1 MDILGA
7 VAIIDSEGTLAA
19 AASPNSPIATTIT
32 PMEAASPAEAKR
44 AATGGREGKPKAEKK
59 VLFKEE
65 KGVESMKRRCRRKNL
80 KERNAV
86 AAAMEATQ
94 QMVWQIQLKAG
105 AA

>member
-1 MDILGA
+1 ML
-7 VAIIDSEGTLAA
+7 S
-19 AASPNSPIATTIT
+19 N
-32 PMEAASPAEAKR
+32 
-44 AATGGREGKPKAEKK
+44 
-59 VLFKEE
+59 EE
-65 KGVESMKRRCRRKNL
+65 KGVEAAKRRCRRKNL